1 MKKEKL
7 TQKSSERW
15 RGNQGGVLLARQI
28 LAWKTERQ
36 FWPGKL
42 SGKKINQGQKPA
54 LETRIGHELL
64 QLN

>member
-1 MKKEKL
+1 
-7 TQKSSERW
+7 
-15 RGNQGGVLLARQI
+15 VLLARQI